1 MSENGDGGA
10 EEPFEIDY
18 DRYLVM
24 MNLIGQSTYESDS
37 FVEFL
42 RKYSIKLLK

>member
-1 MSENGDGGA
+1 MFLMIIYVNGDYISENVDGGA

-24 MNLIGQSTYESDS
+24 MNLIG
-37 FVEFL
+37 
-42 RKYSIKLLK
+42 